1 MRHLQTESQMLHA
14 LFALQDAD
22 GYVEALLGLARDRV
36 TGRRYAD
43 TQLQT
48 RGRAD
53 TRKASTRSRAYSL

>member
-22 GYVEALLGLARDRV
+22 GYVEALLGLARDRA
-36 TGRRYAD
+36 GRRYAD
-43 TQLQT
+43 TYLQA

-53 TRKASTRSRAYSL
+53 TRKAASRSRVNSL

>member
-36 TGRRYAD
+36 TGRRYED
-43 TQLQT
+43 THLQT
-48 RGRAD
+48 RGRSD
-53 TRKASTRSRAYSL
+53 TRKSASRSRAYSL

>member
-36 TGRRYAD
+36 TGRRHA
-43 TQLQT
+43 QFQT
-48 RGRAD
+48 RGRTD
-53 TRKASTRSRAYSL
+53 TRRASPRSRAYSL

>member
-22 GYVEALLGLARDRV
+22 GYVEALLGLARDRA
-36 TGRRYAD
+36 TGRRYGD
-43 TQLQT
+43 TQLQA

-53 TRKASTRSRAYSL
+53 VRKSASRTRA